1 MTLDDNAASI
11 VCSETKTPKPGT
23 TEIPAMT
30 ETLYCYL
37 HPNRETTLRCA
48 TCERP
53 ICVSCAVR
61 TPTGYRCKECVKGQ
75 QKIFNTAEWYDYIVG
90 FVGAAVLSGVASFL
104 VTLIGGIGFL
114 GWFLIVA
121 GAPTAGALIAEAV
134 RFAIRKRR
142 ARNLFITITVGV
154 VAGAL
159 PMLLLQILSFDLF
172 GVIFQGFYL
181 FVAAPVVYTRLSG
194 IQLFR

>member
-1 MTLDDNAASI
+1 MI
-11 VCSETKTPKPGT
+11 ETT
-23 TEIPAMT
+23 T

-37 HPNRETTLRCA
+37 HPTRETSLRCA

-75 QKIFNTAEWYDYIVG
+75 QKIFNTAEWYDYVVG
-90 FVGAAVLSGVASFL
+90 FILAAVLSGVASFL
-104 VTLIGGIGFL
+104 VSLIGGIGFF
-114 GWFLIVA
+114 GWFLIAA
-121 GAPTAGALIAEAV
+121 GAPTAGALIAETV

-142 ARNLFITITVGV
+142 ARNLFITITAGI

-159 PMLLLQILSFDLF
+159 PMLFVQIFLFDLF
-172 GVIFQGFYL
+172 GILFQGIYL
-181 FVAAPVVYTRLSG
+181 FIAAPVVYTRLSG